1 MGKSTISMAIFNSK
15 LLVYQRG
22 PKTPQVPFAQGAQRI
37 FEIVNRGRFPVREGR
52 LGRHGGVATP
62 NWCLSNEGVGILKLY
77 NGWTSRPT
85 SLYIYIIYIIICI
98 LYIYTYWFDQHP
110 SICSIWKGGSPSDRD
125 LRLERFS
132 AQRFRVWRTAGLGG
146 DGPMDFTWISGWC
159 FGIVFFHIPWRIHG
173 AGILMLTWLG
183 FLLMGSMAHHIYHTW
198 ILWVS
203 GMSSSQLTN
212 SYFSEG

>member
-1 MGKSTISMAIFNSK
+1 MAIFNSK

-85 SLYIYIIYIIICI
+85 SLYIYILYIYNYMYTI
-98 LYIYTYWFDQHP
+98 YIYTYWFDQHP
-110 SICSIWKGGSPSDRD
+110 SICSI
-125 LRLERFS
+125 
-132 AQRFRVWRTAGLGG
+132 
-146 DGPMDFTWISGWC
+146 
-159 FGIVFFHIPWRIHG
+159 
-173 AGILMLTWLG
+173 
-183 FLLMGSMAHHIYHTW
+183 
-198 ILWVS
+198 
-203 GMSSSQLTN
+203 
-212 SYFSEG
+212 